1 MQKFS
6 YVIKDE
12 VGIHARPAGL
22 LVKEAK
28 KYESKIQIIKD
39 TKSADAT
46 KLMAVMG
53 LGVKCG
59 DMIIVEIEGS
69 DEEAV
74 CEKMKIFSLFFL
86 SFLYSLSYI
95 LSITIPLTSK
105 INERYM
111 NSNTYPPF
119 CESICQIKI
128 IAFTGSELRHYSR
141 RHAKYLLNL
150 YRHNRMHKQSLLR
163 MLYFQTR

>member
-28 KYESKIQIIKD
+28 KYESTITIVKD
-39 TKSADAT
+39 VKSAAAT

-59 DMIIVEIEGS
+59 DTVEVQVQGS
-69 DEEAV
+69 DEETA
-74 CEKMKIFSLFFL
+74 CAEIKAFF
-86 SFLYSLSYI
+86 
-95 LSITIPLTSK
+95 
-105 INERYM
+105 E
-111 NSNTYPPF
+111 
-119 CESICQIKI
+119 
-128 IAFTGSELRHYSR
+128 A
-141 RHAKYLLNL
+141 NL
-150 YRHNRMHKQSLLR
+150 
-163 MLYFQTR
+163 